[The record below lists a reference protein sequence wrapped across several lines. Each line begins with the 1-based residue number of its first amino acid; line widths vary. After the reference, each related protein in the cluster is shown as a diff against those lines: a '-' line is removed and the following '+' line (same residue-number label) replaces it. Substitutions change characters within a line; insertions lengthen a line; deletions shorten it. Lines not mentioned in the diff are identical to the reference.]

1 LAWNSGKVSE
11 TGAAT
16 PHYRIAASLLK
27 QPDKQKLASTT
38 GIYREKSS
46 MNATGKRIVPLVAI
60 CFWAGCGLQRYQ
72 SAAIVASTTAS
83 QFESRSLADTGLR
96 SFEEE
101 NLGHPVSSWPA
112 KSWDL
117 QTLSLAAVYFN
128 PALDLARAR
137 LATAEG
143 AIVTARARPNPT
155 FDFVPGVPTPYLLT
169 QDFLFAIET
178 AGKRGRRVQIAQNL
192 AEAARFDL
200 ADSAWTVGMGA
211 RLALLNYLVASR
223 ILELLRSEQQIREDQ
238 IGILEQIL
246 SVGEITRLDV
256 DLARIELSKT
266 QVATRTAEGQVA
278 DAKAALAAA
287 IGIPVAGL
295 DGAEFSWPD
304 LDAPPAPESL
314 STDQVQRDAV
324 LNRLDI
330 RRSLSQY
337 AAAEAAVHSEI
348 AKQYPNFNIGPGYTY
363 EERHS
368 FFTLGFSTSPPVFNR
383 NQGPIAEA
391 EGHRKEAAAAFL
403 QTQAQVIARSERAL
417 GVYTAALKEVAESQS
432 LYRLQETQLQIVQQA
447 IRAGTDNQLSLDGVQ
462 IQLSILA
469 RARLDAL
476 ARAQR
481 ALGDLEDTVQRP
493 LAPGEIFPINA
504 ESPRLGKLP

>member
-1 LAWNSGKVSE
+1 
-11 TGAAT
+11 
-16 PHYRIAASLLK
+16 
-27 QPDKQKLASTT
+27 
-38 GIYREKSS
+38 
-46 MNATGKRIVPLVAI
+46 MNAIWKRIVPLIGI
-60 CFWAGCGLQRYQ
+60 CLLSGCAMQRYTP
-72 SAAIVASTTAS
+72 APIVASATAS

-96 SFEEE
+96 SFEER
-101 NLGHPVSSWPA
+101 NLGHPVSPWPPQN
-112 KSWDL
+112 WDS
-117 QTLSLAAVYFN
+117 QMLSLAALYFN
-128 PALDLARAR
+128 PSLDLARAR

-143 AIVTARARPNPT
+143 AIVTARTRPNPT

-169 QDFLFAIET
+169 QDFLFVIET

-192 AEAARFDL
+192 DEAARFDL
-200 ADSAWTVGMGA
+200 ADSAWTVVMGA

-223 ILELLRSEQQIREDQ
+223 NLELLRSEQQIREDQ
-238 IGILEQIL
+238 IGILQQIL

-266 QVATRTAEGQVA
+266 QVAERTAEGQVA
-278 DAKAALAAA
+278 DAKAVLAAA

-304 LDAPPAPESL
+304 LDRPPATESL
-314 STDQVQRDAV
+314 SADQVQRDAV

-330 RRSLSQY
+330 RRSLAQY

-363 EERHS
+363 EERNS
-368 FFTLGFSTSPPVFNR
+368 FFTVGFSTSPPVFNR

-391 EGHRKEAAAAFL
+391 EGRRKEAAAAFL
-403 QTQAQVIARSERAL
+403 QTQAQVIAKSERAL
-417 GVYTAALKEVAESQS
+417 ANYTAALKEVAEAQS
-432 LYRLQETQLQIVQQA
+432 LYQLQETQLQVVQQN
-447 IRAGTDNQLSLDGVQ
+447 IRAGSDNQLSLDGVQ

-469 RARLDAL
+469 RAQLDAL

-481 ALGDLEDTVQRP
+481 ALGDLEDAVQRP
-493 LAPGEIFPINA
+493 LAQGEVFPINA
-504 ESPRLGKLP
+504 ESPALNKRP